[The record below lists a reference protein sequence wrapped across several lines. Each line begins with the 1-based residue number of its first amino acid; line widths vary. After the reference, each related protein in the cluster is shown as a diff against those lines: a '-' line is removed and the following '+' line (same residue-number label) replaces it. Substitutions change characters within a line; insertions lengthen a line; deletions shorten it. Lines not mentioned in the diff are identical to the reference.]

1 MTVAQ
6 TNGMAAE
13 YDEGAEDE
21 ISLIELLTGIGQEKR
36 LVAAVTGVGAI
47 LGLAIALLIPPTFTA
62 RTTLLPPQQSQSA
75 SSAVAA
81 SLGALAAT
89 AGLAGAFKAPEE
101 LYVGLL
107 KSDSVAND
115 LVQRFNLKD
124 RYDAKLAQDARRALA
139 DRVRFTPD
147 RKSSLITVEVD
158 DKDPAFA
165 AQLANA
171 YVEELRKLM
180 TRIAV
185 TDAQQRRLYF
195 EQQIEKSKAD
205 LARAEMAVKQAQ
217 EKSGLISLDAQ
228 TQTSIAT
235 AAQLRA
241 QIVAREVQVRSLQ
254 PYAGPENPELRRL
267 LSELAGLR
275 SQLAKI
281 ENGPGEAAV
290 ANGPDGAQALAN
302 VRVFRELKYQEA
314 IYSAMLQQLQLA
326 KADEARDAPL
336 IQQVD
341 AAQPPERKSKPRR
354 AVIVLVSVALGLL
367 LGLGWALLRRAM
379 HRAQEDP
386 AKAQQWHDLARA
398 WSWRRG

>member
-1 MTVAQ
+1 MALDS
-6 TNGMAAE
+6 NGMALEAGM
-13 YDEGAEDE
+13 GADDE
-21 ISLIELLTGIGQEKR
+21 ISIVDILTGIGEEKR
-36 LVAAVTGVGAI
+36 LVALVTGAAAAI
-47 LGLAIALLIPPTFTA
+47 GLAAALLIPPTFTA
-62 RTTLLPPQQSQSA
+62 RTA

-89 AGLAGAFKAPEE
+89 AGLGAAFKAPEE

-107 KSDSVAND
+107 KSESVAND
-115 LVQRFNLKD
+115 LIQRFDLKA
-124 RYDAKLAQDARRALA
+124 RYEVKLVQDARKAL
-139 DRVRFTPD
+139 DGRVRLTAD

-158 DKDPAFA
+158 DKEPAFA

-185 TDAQQRRLYF
+185 TEAQQRRVYF
-195 EQQIEKSKAD
+195 EQQIERSKAD
-205 LARAEMAVKQAQ
+205 LARAELAVKQAQ

-228 TQTSIAT
+228 TQTSIAA

-267 LSELAGLR
+267 VSELVGLR
-275 SQLAKI
+275 AQLGKI
-281 ENGPGEAAV
+281 ENGQGESAV
-290 ANGPDGAQALAN
+290 AGNTDGAQALAN

-326 KADEARDAPL
+326 KADEAKDAPL
-336 IQQVD
+336 VQQVD
-341 AAQPPERKSKPRR
+341 PALPPERKSKPRR
-354 AVIVLVSVALGLL
+354 AIIVLVSVALGLL
-367 LGLGWALLRRAM
+367 VGLGWALLRRAVR
-379 HRAQEDP
+379 RAKEDP
-386 AKAQQWHDLARA
+386 AGAQRWHDLARA
-398 WSWRRG
+398 WSWRRA